1 VVVWTNRGKRARII
15 SARPSTKHEQEAY
28 FRREP

>member
-15 SARPSTKHEQEAY
+15 SARSATKHEQETY
-28 FRREP
+28 FRREA